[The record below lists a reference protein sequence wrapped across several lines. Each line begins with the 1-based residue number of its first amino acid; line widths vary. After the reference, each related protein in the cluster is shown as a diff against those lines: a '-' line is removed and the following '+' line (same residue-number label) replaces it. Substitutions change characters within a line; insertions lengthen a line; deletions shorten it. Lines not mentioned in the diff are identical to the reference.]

1 MTYTYDAFSL
11 KDQIV
16 LIRRNRYANLRN
28 DSDGINDL
36 VQANDIISKNMEDV
50 VDTMEFVDVVDMRS
64 KQANTFDM
72 DEISL
77 IKAMLN
83 LSLDFINLNTTD
95 ILVMALAKECD
106 DENIF
111 YLGVVDEDSRL
122 FENNPIVID

>member
-36 VQANDIISKNMEDV
+36 VQASDIISKNMEDV

>member
-50 VDTMEFVDVVDMRS
+50 VDTMEFVDMVDMRS

-106 DENIF
+106 NENIF